1 MDTSDNLDRP
11 PTMRDIIALLGNTAT
26 KQDITEIKNQI
37 SAYHDE
43 HSAKISKIEA
53 ELTDVVSIISEN
65 SDKINELECTIEMLK
80 QDKLK
85 NNVCISGMPSGWDGN
100 STNFIMAMG
109 TKLGLELVES
119 NFNSYTT
126 FNGKFIVAS
135 FYNFADKERL
145 LGKMRIKKSLMAE
158 EIVPNLRSNN
168 RININ
173 EHLTPF
179 NSGLFAMARRAKH
192 EGKLATATS
201 YGGRIRVKKHAEDM
215 PVIIHSKTQL
225 ESIIELVI
233 EPNSP
238 THSRNAPREKTSRH
252 NHATNTPTEA
262 DDNTASSNN
271 TRSKS
276 NKKHT
281 ERSASHKR
289 LLTSPVLTDLN
300 LAKKNRQD
308 RNNNN
313 ISNGSKRK

>member
-1 MDTSDNLDRP
+1 MDTSDNLDRQ
-11 PTMRDIIALLGNTAT
+11 PTMRDLIALLSNTAS

-37 SAYHDE
+37 AEYHAD

-53 ELTDVVSIISEN
+53 DMSDVVSIINEN
-65 SDKINELECTIEMLK
+65 SEKINELECTIEMLK

-100 STNFIMAMG
+100 STNFVKAMG
-109 TKLGLELVES
+109 TTLGLELAES

-126 FNGKFIVAS
+126 FNGKFIIAS
-135 FYNFADKERL
+135 FYNFGDKEML

-168 RININ
+168 RVNIN

-179 NSGLFAMARRAKH
+179 NSGLFVMARRAKQ

-215 PVIIHSKTQL
+215 PVIVNSKTQL

-233 EPNSP
+233 EQISP
-238 THSRNAPREKTSRH
+238 TDSRDAPIEMK
-252 NHATNTPTEA
+252 P
-262 DDNTASSNN
+262 
-271 TRSKS
+271 
-276 NKKHT
+276 
-281 ERSASHKR
+281 
-289 LLTSPVLTDLN
+289 
-300 LAKKNRQD
+300 
-308 RNNNN
+308 
-313 ISNGSKRK
+313 